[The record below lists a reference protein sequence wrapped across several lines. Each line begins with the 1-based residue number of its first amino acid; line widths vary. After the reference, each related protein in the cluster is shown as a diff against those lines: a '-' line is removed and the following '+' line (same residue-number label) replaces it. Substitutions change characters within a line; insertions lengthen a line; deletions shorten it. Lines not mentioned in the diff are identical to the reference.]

1 MEYKISESEWQ
12 LMELLWQGE
21 MTQPQLMA
29 QLGHKWNKN
38 TVHTFLARLCS
49 KGYVDVDKE
58 RSPHVYHASV
68 SREDCEKQERESFL
82 QRVYTGRQGRPFSL
96 SYTSLPG
103 APCAF
108 FSVTKT
114 FRAVSAIW
122 QRSWLRTLRMRCS
135 SPPVFNATA

>member
-12 LMELLWQGE
+12 LMELLWQRE

-49 KGYVDVDKE
+49 KGYVEVDKE

-82 QRVYTGRQGRPFSL
+82 QRVYRGSVGNMV
-96 SYTSLPG
+96 
-103 APCAF
+103 AAF
-108 FSVTKT
+108 VKDGQLTDADAEELRKLLE
-114 FRAVSAIW
+114 R
-122 QRSWLRTLRMRCS
+122 RS
-135 SPPVFNATA
+135 